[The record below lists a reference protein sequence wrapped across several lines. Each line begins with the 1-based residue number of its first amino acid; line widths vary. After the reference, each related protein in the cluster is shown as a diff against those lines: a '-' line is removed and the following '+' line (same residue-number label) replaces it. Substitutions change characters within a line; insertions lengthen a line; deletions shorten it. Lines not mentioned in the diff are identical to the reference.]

1 MQVGVGIILV
11 MDAVGGRPLLRR
23 FAQDLVEETLGD
35 TPITVIQGARQV
47 GKSTLARQVL
57 AGRDAT
63 LLSLD
68 TAAVHN
74 SAQADPDAFVRQ
86 TTGLLV
92 IDEVQRVPE
101 LILAMKDAVEEERR
115 PGR

>member
-1 MQVGVGIILV
+1 M
-11 MDAVGGRPLLRR
+11 
-23 FAQDLVEETLGD
+23 VEETLAD
-35 TPITVIQGARQV
+35 TPITAIQGARQV

-57 AGRDAT
+57 TRRDAT
-63 LLSLD
+63 LLNLD
-68 TAAVHN
+68 AAAVYN
-74 SAQADPDAFVRQ
+74 AAQADPDAFVRQ

-115 PGR
+115 PGGS